1 MSNFFF
7 FPKIVL
13 FKIYYNKHPSA
24 REAKEMTIYLLLFRM
39 KLKNRNLYKR
49 ETVTDLHYA
58 SNRTEDVRKGN
69 CRNRNK

>member
-1 MSNFFF
+1 
-7 FPKIVL
+7 
-13 FKIYYNKHPSA
+13 
-24 REAKEMTIYLLLFRM
+24 MTIYLLLFRM

>member
-1 MSNFFF
+1 M
-7 FPKIVL
+7 L
-13 FKIYYNKHPSA
+13 FTINYNKHPSA
-24 REAKEMTIYLLLFRM
+24 REAKETTIYLLLLRM

-58 SNRTEDVRKGN
+58 SNHTEDVRKGN